1 MAAWVGW
8 RPGLYITALDHGL
21 KGVSSEGSLMLVEQ
35 PPKTAGG
42 ESRLPAA
49 KEEARQAGRGSGSP
63 IQCPPHR
70 IHCAQRSAPRVR
82 TVSPPASV

>member
-8 RPGLYITALDHGL
+8 RPGLYITALDHSL
-21 KGVSSEGSLMLVEQ
+21 MGVSSEESLMLVEKS
-35 PPKTAGG
+35 PKTADG
-42 ESRLPAA
+42 ESHLPAR
-49 KEEARQAGRGSGSP
+49 KAGRGSGSP